1 MDVELCSFYNL
12 FTDGAKFAKKVLH
25 LPMGNARFADWQQCR
40 AGGLVVCFAQYSVHQ
55 GVVEILK
62 CVDTTMSMF
71 SFQVLART
79 NTHNIMQTV
88 GEFDITQEKF
98 NEYLYS
104 KEHTHMYNGVQ
115 SIPPFFQF
123 MM

>member
-1 MDVELCSFYNL
+1 
-12 FTDGAKFAKKVLH
+12 
-25 LPMGNARFADWQQCR
+25 MGNARFADWQQCR
-40 AGGLVVCFAQYSVHQ
+40 AGGLVVCFAQYRMHQ

-88 GEFDITQEKF
+88 VEFDTTQEKF
-98 NEYLYS
+98 NKYLYS
-104 KEHTHMYNGVQ
+104 KEHTHRP
-115 SIPPFFQF
+115 SAALPLAALISK
-123 MM
+123 